1 MVSSSGMGKRDW
13 RYLSFLVLAHHRSD
27 RINRT
32 IHISFLSRHLYFCAR
47 CTGRYAALVGM
58 LAAFLI
64 GYTLTPWLC
73 LLLVALLPLPG
84 IADWISQSC
93 RLRESKNSIRIV
105 SGAFLGI
112 AEGSLL
118 LLLLNGSYVPF
129 LIGAGVIGCYAFG
142 IYLLAAKTSRLK
154 SYLEEITH
162 GA

>member
-1 MVSSSGMGKRDW
+1 MGKRDW
-13 RYLSFLVLAHHRSD
+13 CYLSFLLLAHHRPD

-32 IHISFLSRHLYFCAR
+32 IHISLLSRHLYFCAR
-47 CTGRYAALVGM
+47 CTGRYAALISTLV
-58 LAAFLI
+58 AFLM
-64 GYTLTPWLC
+64 GYALAPWLC
-73 LLLVALLPLPG
+73 LPLVTLLPLPG

-93 RLRESKNSIRIV
+93 RLRESKNSIRIA
-105 SGAFLGI
+105 SGALLGI

-154 SYLEEITH
+154 SYLEEISN